1 MTEQEQIDH
10 LRDQIFTLR
19 MTLSGISGKAS
30 GSAIWTNDPTAK
42 ADLLAIESQ
51 IDKALDQI
59 KMTPTH

>member
-19 MTLSGISGKAS
+19 MTLSGISGS
-30 GSAIWTNDPTAK
+30 SSSSAIWTDDAQAK
-42 ADLLAIESQ
+42 ADFLKIEKN

>member
-19 MTLSGISGKAS
+19 MTLSGISGSAS
-30 GSAIWTNDPTAK
+30 SSAIWTDDAQAK
-42 ADLLAIESQ
+42 ADFLKIEKN
-51 IDKALDQI
+51 IDNALDQI